1 MSESRS
7 EPTRNPVD
15 SVVDAVRG
23 LVSEGIN
30 RRVVVRDSKDDVVLE
45 VPVAL
50 GLVAALAAPVA
61 TTIGAGVALV
71 GKCGISLEDRRE
83 PGSQPAPT
91 VEAEAERV

>member
-1 MSESRS
+1 MSESKS

-23 LVSEGIN
+23 LVSEGLN

-50 GLVAALAAPVA
+50 GLVAAFAAPVA

-71 GKCGISLEDRRE
+71 GKCGIALEDRRT
-83 PGSQPAPT
+83 PSSAPAPAT
-91 VEAEAERV
+91 KVDAERV

>member
-1 MSESRS
+1 MSEPNSESTRS
-7 EPTRNPVD
+7 AAD

-45 VPVAL
+45 VPVAI

-61 TTIGAGVALV
+61 MTIGAGVALV
-71 GKCGISLEDRRE
+71 GKCGIKLENRQQ
-83 PGSQPAPT
+83 PGAAPATT
-91 VEAEAERV
+91 VDAERV

>member
-1 MSESRS
+1 MSESKPESNRS
-7 EPTRNPVD
+7 AVD
-15 SVVDAVRG
+15 SVFDAVRG
-23 LVSEGIN
+23 LVNEGIN

-71 GKCGISLEDRRE
+71 GKCGIKLENRQQPGAE
-83 PGSQPAPT
+83 PAT
-91 VEAEAERV
+91 TADAERV

>member
-7 EPTRNPVD
+7 ESTRSGVD
-15 SVVDAVRG
+15 SVVNAVRG

-71 GKCGISLEDRRE
+71 GKCEIKIEDRRQ
-83 PGSQPAPT
+83 PGSQPATT
-91 VEAEAERV
+91 VETEQV

>member
-1 MSESRS
+1 MSESRPES
-7 EPTRNPVD
+7 TRTAVD

-50 GLVAALAAPVA
+50 GLVAALAAPVV

-71 GKCGISLEDRRE
+71 GKCGITIENRRQ
-83 PGSQPAPT
+83 PGSHPATT
-91 VEAEAERV
+91 VETEQV

>member
-1 MSESRS
+1 MSEPKPES
-7 EPTRNPVD
+7 TRTAVD

-23 LVSEGIN
+23 LVNEGIN
-30 RRVVVRDSKDDVVLE
+30 RRVVVRDSKDEVLLE

-71 GKCGISLEDRRE
+71 GKCGIKIENRQQ
-83 PGSQPAPT
+83 PGSEPATT
-91 VEAEAERV
+91 VEAEQV